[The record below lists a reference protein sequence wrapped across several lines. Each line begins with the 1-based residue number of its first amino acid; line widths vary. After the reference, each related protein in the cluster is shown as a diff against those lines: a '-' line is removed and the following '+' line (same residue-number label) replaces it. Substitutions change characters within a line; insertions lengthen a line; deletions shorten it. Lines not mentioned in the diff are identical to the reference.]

1 MHQFSVAMA
10 LMHPRLLHSII
21 LLDPVIQEKS
31 AELDPSKANEPRA
44 NLARMSTF
52 RRDIWPS
59 REEAAA
65 SFAKSPFYKTW
76 DQRVLQRWV
85 DYGLRET
92 PTALH
97 PDAKSPQVALATTPA
112 QEVFTFLRP
121 NYEAYGVNG
130 KPVNRRTHADIDPS
144 RKNLYPFYRSEA
156 PNIYERLPALRPG
169 ALYIFG
175 ETSEVSHADMNRDKM
190 LRTGTGV
197 GGSGGVH
204 EGRVKDVT
212 IANVGHLIPMEDP
225 ERTAREIAEWVGVE
239 VSRFKE
245 ELAAWET
252 WRMKSLKEKSGI
264 DDKWVKVRRTS
275 CKTVSQ
281 INNAGVLAN

>member
-1 MHQFSVAMA
+1 MA

-31 AELDPSKANEPRA
+31 AELDPSKENEPRA

-59 REEAAA
+59 REVAAA
-65 SFAKSPFYKTW
+65 SFTKSPFYTTW
-76 DQRVLQRWV
+76 DKRVLQRWV

-97 PDAKSPQVALATTPA
+97 PDAKSPQVALTTTPA

-130 KPVNRRTHADIDPS
+130 KPINRSTHADIDPS
-144 RKNLYPFYRSEA
+144 RGKHLYPFYRGEA
-156 PNIYERLPALRPG
+156 PKVFERLPEVRPG
-169 ALYIFG
+169 LLYIFG
-175 ETSEVSHADMNRDKM
+175 ETSEVSHAEMNREKM

-197 GGSGGVH
+197 GGSGGVE

-212 IANVGHLIPMEDP
+212 IPKVGHLIPMEDP
-225 ERTAREIAEWVGVE
+225 EQTAGEVAAWVGGEMV
-239 VSRFKE
+239 RFRE
-245 ELAAWET
+245 EMDTWEKWQSKT
-252 WRMKSLKEKSGI
+252 LKEKSGI
-264 DDKWVKVRRTS
+264 DDNWVRAMGGPPKRA
-275 CKTVSQ
+275 KM
-281 INNAGVLAN
+281 